1 MKKILILFG
10 GDSQEHLISCKS
22 AATITKNIDT
32 SLFDVS
38 TIYIAK
44 DNTWYIYNKDI
55 NLIINNTIDLS
66 SLEKITNHIEYLKL
80 FDKVFP
86 IMHGNPCENG
96 NIQGMLNMF
105 NIPYVGSNLQSSIIS
120 YDKELTKIICH
131 NYQIP
136 QVPYIVV
143 TNKKAIK
150 KLDIEFPVIIKQA
163 KCGSSI
169 GINIANN
176 IKELNKYIKEAFN
189 YDDKVIIEKYI
200 KSRELECAILE
211 DKKLKVSP
219 VGEIKSSN
227 TFYDYEAKYIKDSNL
242 IIPAKIDKS
251 LEKQIQDLS
260 IKIFKILSLSNL
272 SRIDFL
278 YDYNNDILYFN
289 EVNTMPGF
297 TSISMYPLLFN
308 YIGISTK
315 ELITK
320 LINN

>member
-150 KLDIEFPVIIKQA
+150 KLDIEFPVIIKPA